1 MKTKYQITLFVLA
14 ILIACATFIEV
25 RYQKFLHVQELGD
38 SIVLV
43 DENLSINYLTG
54 NHVRGSGT
62 IKVHFSV
69 TNVSNKDTNYFIS
82 LENINNITDNL
93 NYSLKSS
100 NNTNNVDYQPIK
112 ASDVIIGNNI
122 VIKPGESIGYD
133 LFINN
138 ASNIDMQLKVGYE
151 KDYINLLRDLIFS
164 NSTNIVKN
172 SNSLGDSY
180 YFSGSSNDNY
190 VLIND
195 IMFQIIK
202 INNDNTI
209 RLITTESI
217 GNSVFL
223 NNNYVAFL
231 DYNSSNI
238 NTFLAEYY
246 QANYQS
252 FDSIIENNNY
262 YSDVSIYNTINDTA
276 YFNNYN
282 NLVNNNIV
290 EEYNN
295 PYVKKIGLLSAFD
308 YAMING
314 AENFLKRDNTEYY
327 TSTYAYQSLGS
338 FPNIV
343 TIKNGELNYETTS
356 DNELA
361 IYPVIN
367 LNKDVFAIG
376 SGTINNPYKIVYEK

>member
-14 ILIACATFIEV
+14 VLIACATFIEV

-172 SNSLGDSY
+172 SSSLGDSY

-202 INNDNTI
+202 INSDNTI

-327 TSTYAYQSLGS
+327 TSTYAYQRLGS